1 MDELAAS
8 GELKDYR
15 RETLVGHLYGFPT
28 RTDES
33 FRDARNKRQAP
44 MKVKAII
51 RDFSTQPA
59 QKFEN
64 AAQHKRSK
72 DAPV

>member
-8 GELKDYR
+8 GELRDYR
-15 RETLVGHLYGFPT
+15 RETLVGQLYGFPT
-28 RTDES
+28 QAAMS
-33 FRDARNKRQAP
+33 LRDARNKRQAANE
-44 MKVKAII
+44 VKTSSAT
-51 RDFSTQPA
+51 SSLQPA
-59 QKFEN
+59 QGAEN